1 MRPDTELEF
10 KIHRAKWVTDEFCDL
25 RQQKSV
31 LLLYFLLLLQW
42 YHCHPC
48 SLQYSHTV
56 LFPVFLN
63 SKLPPASGPL
73 HLLFPLPG
81 SLFPSSLHGHSILIS
96 QVLSQMSFIQKL
108 SLTTVTNVPLLSFTQ
123 YIFLFYF
130 LYLLTY
136 YIVLH
141 IIKKHSTRE
150 KKYINI
156 SGENFN
162 ARSCM
167 SCSS

>member
-10 KIHRAKWVTDEFCDL
+10 QIHRAKWVTDELCDL
-25 RQQKSV
+25 RQQKS
-31 LLLYFLLLLQW
+31 LLLLCFLLLLLW

-48 SLQYSHTV
+48 SLDYSHTV

-63 SKLPPASGPL
+63 SNLTAASGPL

-81 SLFPSSLHGHSILIS
+81 SLFPSSLRGHPILIS
-96 QVLSQMSFIQKL
+96 QVLSQMSFLQKL
-108 SLTTVTNVPLLSFTQ
+108 SLTTLTHVPLLSFTQ

-136 YIVLH
+136 YTLLH
-141 IIKKHSTRE
+141 RMKDTLFERKKKIHKHFRR
-150 KKYINI
+150 KL
-156 SGENFN
+156 
-162 ARSCM
+162 
-167 SCSS
+167 